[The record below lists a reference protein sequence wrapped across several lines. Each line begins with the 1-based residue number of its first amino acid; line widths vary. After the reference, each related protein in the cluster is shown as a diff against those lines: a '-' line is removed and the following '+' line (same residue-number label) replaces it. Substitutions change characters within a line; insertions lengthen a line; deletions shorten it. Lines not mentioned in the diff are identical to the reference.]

1 MGLLLGF
8 LFVNISVDIEMTH
21 SIDNVTSFV
30 LHELFAT
37 CIQGKLEM
45 IMGAPASCMDLEL
58 FSISDK
64 FLQKMNENEAL
75 LGSYPVDD
83 DCRIHVCPSSVGS
96 FL

>member
-37 CIQGKLEM
+37 LHSGKVGDDYGCTGLLHGPGVIQH
-45 IMGAPASCMDLEL
+45 I
-58 FSISDK
+58 
-64 FLQKMNENEAL
+64 
-75 LGSYPVDD
+75 
-83 DCRIHVCPSSVGS
+83 
-96 FL
+96 